1 MKRRVLNF
9 MYKPEYREII
19 RSVQE
24 GTKSIKTLVG
34 YDSSDERIR
43 GTKDSIVTDIGGK
56 ITAFVKN
63 EKNRITT
70 ELNSIEKSYSNS
82 RGVYKNPTE
91 ELLRRQD
98 FDMEL
103 STMSEDDIKKMIY
116 ESKRELNNYE
126 LNKLY
131 SLEYKD
137 SNIKAR
143 LKSSIDQV
151 KNPHRSDK
159 YYQELQKELADIELL
174 NSTGLGHHQLMYIP
188 TNTPQGYTTARLK
201 SFFDTREMHTLNGN
215 INMLEQA
222 LNVEPVKTIGITDE
236 NTKREL
242 QKFKAEEQKA
252 LKKEMKYE
260 DLDPRIFKGGKKYD
274 VGDRFRYLK
283 ERFDDTE
290 TDRFSP
296 LNPNYN
302 VLDHITYLEA
312 RHSEMLSSDD
322 KYRAAYEA
330 AEIDAKAMKE
340 NEEEA
345 TEENSGAVE

>member
-1 MKRRVLNF
+1 MRRRVLNF

-19 RSVQE
+19 KSLQE
-24 GTKSIKTLVG
+24 GAKSIKTLVG
-34 YDSSDERIR
+34 YDSNDERMR
-43 GTKDSIVTDIGGK
+43 NTKDSIVTDIRK
-56 ITAFVKN
+56 KVTTFAKS
-63 EKNRITT
+63 EKDRITT
-70 ELNSIEKSYSNS
+70 ELISIEKSYSNS

-98 FDMEL
+98 FDMEIA
-103 STMSEDDIKKMIY
+103 TMAEDDIKKMIS

-137 SNIKAR
+137 STIKAR
-143 LKSSIDQV
+143 LKASIDQL

-159 YYQELQKELADIELL
+159 YYQELQKELAEIDLL
-174 NSTGLGHHQLMYIP
+174 DSTGLGRHQLMYIP
-188 TNTPQGYTTARLK
+188 SNTPQGYTSIRLQTFLD
-201 SFFDTREMHTLNGN
+201 SREMHTIKGH

-242 QKFKAEEQKA
+242 QKFTDKEQKA

-260 DLDPRIFKGGKKYD
+260 DFDPRIFKGGKEYEI
-274 VGDRFRYLK
+274 GDRFRYLK

-330 AEIDAKAMKE
+330 AEIDARAMKE
-340 NEEEA
+340 NDEENAGATEA
-345 TEENSGAVE
+345 TE